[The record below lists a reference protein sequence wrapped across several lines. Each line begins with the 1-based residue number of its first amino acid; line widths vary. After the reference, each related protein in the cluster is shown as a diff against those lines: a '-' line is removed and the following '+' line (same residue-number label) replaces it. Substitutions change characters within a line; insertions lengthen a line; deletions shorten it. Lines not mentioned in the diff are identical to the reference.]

1 MVPIKFSIPMNIKQ
15 CISENRYLLIIL
27 SLIFV
32 VRLFFSYFFGWHEIP
47 SGSDAISY
55 NGYALAILNQT
66 DWLTNPSFLGDYR
79 PPGYPLF
86 LALIY
91 YIFGVE
97 NLLAVYFFQA
107 IIGTLTVYYIFKLS
121 SSIFGERKSF
131 LSLFWAGFYFFYLW
145 HTGMLLRETL
155 VFFLIIFS
163 FYHLWVSF
171 QSEKPDHCL
180 RSGNLWA
187 FIISFI
193 FLLHTDSRYLFY
205 IPFLAILFV
214 IYSDFWKGV
223 KTYSWVLTM
232 LILLLVPWT
241 IRNYI
246 AYDGFVLINTRTLDA
261 RQKSICMRTK
271 QLSAAMVTQTENKD
285 YPTEQERVLIK
296 KGQNPYN
303 RTPEEI
309 AIIKKDIYP
318 ASTFF
323 QRKLYWL
330 VELWRPARFTAD
342 YFPFPDARF
351 QKTWSF
357 RHNVSGILCYGTL
370 LPFMFVGIYFLIKER
385 NNVWVFLTFPIA
397 VNTLL
402 HILQWGLERYRMPI
416 DAFIIILGCYGM
428 VVTYEFFRGTRI
440 GELRSYFLHLKLKNW

>member
-1 MVPIKFSIPMNIKQ
+1 MNYQFLSTKK
-15 CISENRYLLIIL
+15 NLLLFL
-27 SLIFV
+27 SGFFLLRLI
-32 VRLFFSYFFGWHEIP
+32 FSYFLGWQEIP
-47 SGSDAISY
+47 SGSDAVSY
-55 NGYALAILNQT
+55 NSYALAILNQT

-91 YIFGVE
+91 SIFGVQ

-241 IRNYI
+241 VRNYI

-261 RQKSICMRTK
+261 RQENISMRTK

-285 YPTEQERVLIK
+285 YPSEQERALIK
-296 KGQNPYN
+296 RGQNPNN

-309 AIIKKDIYP
+309 EIIKKDVYP
-318 ASTFF
+318 ASTFLG
-323 QRKLYWL
+323 RKLYKFKEMWIPFRTWSDY
-330 VELWRPARFTAD
+330 EPFPGARFRG
-342 YFPFPDARF
+342 P
-351 QKTWSF
+351 WSL
-357 RHNVSGILCYGTL
+357 RHNLSSLIFYGTL
-370 LPFMFVGIYFLIKER
+370 IPFFFVGIFYLLKTR
-385 NNVWVFLTFPIA
+385 NNVVWFLLFPIA
-397 VNTLL
+397 TQALL
-402 HILQWGLERYRMPI
+402 HFLMWGKDRYRMPI

-428 VVTYEFFRGTRI
+428 IIIYDLIRRRKI
-440 GELRSYFLHLKLKNW
+440 PNNP

>member
-1 MVPIKFSIPMNIKQ
+1 MRKAN
-15 CISENRYLLIIL
+15 L
-27 SLIFV
+27 SLIFSMNFENQSI
-32 VRLFFSYFFGWHEIP
+32 RTKLLIIFFLFLLLRIIYCYFLGWQEIP

-55 NGYALAILNQT
+55 NGYALAILNQP
-66 DWLTNPSFLGDYR
+66 DWLSNPSFLGDYR

-91 YIFGVE
+91 SIFGVK
-97 NLLAVYFFQA
+97 NLLAVYIFQA
-107 IIGTLTVYYIFKLS
+107 VIGTLTVYYIFRLS
-121 SSIFGERKSF
+121 SSIFGEGKSF
-131 LSLFWAGFYFFYLW
+131 LALFWAGFYFFYLW
-145 HTGMLLRETL
+145 YTGMILRETL

-163 FYHLWVSF
+163 FCHLWLFF
-171 QSEKPDHCL
+171 QSERPSHL
-180 RSGNLWA
+180 FRSGNLWA
-187 FIISFI
+187 FIIGFT
-193 FLLHTDSRYLFY
+193 FLFHTDPRYLFY

-214 IYSDFWKGV
+214 IYCNFWTGV
-223 KTYSWVLTM
+223 KTYSWVLAM

-261 RQKSICMRTK
+261 RQKNVSMRTK
-271 QLSAAMVTQTENKD
+271 QLRTAMITETENKD
-285 YPTEQERVLIK
+285 YPSEQERTLIK
-296 KGQNPYN
+296 RGQNPNN
-303 RTPEEI
+303 RTLEEI
-309 AIIKKDIYP
+309 EIIKKDIYP

-342 YFPFPDARF
+342 YFPFPGARF

-385 NNVWVFLTFPIA
+385 NNVWVFLTFPIV

-402 HILQWGLERYRMPI
+402 HILQWGRERYRIPI
-416 DAFIIILGCYGM
+416 DAFIIILACYGM
-428 VVTYEFFRGTRI
+428 VVAYEFVRTRH
-440 GELRSYFLHLKLKNW
+440 G

>member
-1 MVPIKFSIPMNIKQ
+1 MDNTTKILTKHNG
-15 CISENRYLLIIL
+15 RLLLCLGIFFLLRIIW
-27 SLIFV
+27 I
-32 VRLFFSYFFGWHEIP
+32 YYQGWQEIP

-55 NGYALAILNQT
+55 NGYALAILTQP
-66 DWLTNPSFLGDYR
+66 DWLSNPSFLGDYR
-79 PPGYPLF
+79 PPGYPLI

-91 YIFGVE
+91 SIFGVQ
-97 NLLAVYFFQA
+97 NLLAVYIFQA

-223 KTYSWVLTM
+223 KNYSWVLAM
-232 LILLLVPWT
+232 LILLLVPWSM
-241 IRNYI
+241 RNYI

-261 RQKSICMRTK
+261 RQKNISMRTK
-271 QLSAAMVTQTENKD
+271 QLSAEIVTQTENKD
-285 YPTEQERVLIK
+285 YPSEQERILIK
-296 KGQNPYN
+296 KGQNPN
-303 RTPEEI
+303 KRTPEEI
-309 AIIKKDIYP
+309 AIIKKDVYP
-318 ASTFF
+318 DSTFLG
-323 QRKLYWL
+323 RKLYKLKEMW
-330 VELWRPARFTAD
+330 VPFRTWSD
-342 YFPFPDARF
+342 YEPFPGAKFR
-351 QKTWSF
+351 KPWSL
-357 RHNVSGILCYGTL
+357 RHNLSSLIFYGTL
-370 LPFMFVGIYFLIKER
+370 IPFFFMGIFYLFKTRNKAVWFL
-385 NNVWVFLTFPIA
+385 LFPIA
-397 VNTLL
+397 IQALL
-402 HILQWGLERYRMPI
+402 HFLMWGKDRYRMPI
-416 DAFIIILGCYGM
+416 DAFIVILGCYGM
-428 VVTYEFFRGTRI
+428 VVIYDLIRSRRI
-440 GELRSYFLHLKLKNW
+440 PNNP